1 MKVVAFVRRLVRDD
15 RGITMVEYAIMA
27 ALIAAALVIAV
38 PVITTAVSNGFT
50 IIGGDIPTK

>member
-1 MKVVAFVRRLVRDD
+1 MKFVVFTRRLWAEQH
-15 RGITMVEYAIMA
+15 GITMVEYAIMA